1 MHLRAAKVVGVLGVA
16 RMVGSEDYHTIIFGR
31 ISGSGQYPA
40 DPGDDGAQLVAGRP
54 AFPQQSSTGL
64 KRYQRILPGMQADGT
79 GRHRPIR
86 VGARHTLFG
95 VGL

>member
-1 MHLRAAKVVGVLGVA
+1 
-16 RMVGSEDYHTIIFGR
+16 
-31 ISGSGQYPA
+31 
-40 DPGDDGAQLVAGRP
+40 
-54 AFPQQSSTGL
+54 
-64 KRYQRILPGMQADGT
+64 MQADGT